1 MNSDTSIS
9 QDKIRHGTK
18 GQRKRREIFLTKRIE
33 EKEKE
38 IQHLSLLQEDLI
50 SQLNC
55 PNRELIN
62 LRKIKA

>member
-1 MNSDTSIS
+1 MEKK
-9 QDKIRHGTK
+9 DKEK
-18 GQRKRREIFLTKRIE
+18 EEKIFLTERIE

-62 LRKIKA
+62 LRTIKA